1 MGPQQYAST
10 ESAIELGGMNVSRD
24 CEGLHSWRHIVSYNL
39 SMLSRVI
46 IPLPGRIIQMASRPP
61 SWGFVSAHLDTTQSE
76 PRPGGI

>member
-1 MGPQQYAST
+1 MGPQQFAST
-10 ESAIELGGMNVSRD
+10 EGAIELGGMNVSQD

-46 IPLPGRIIQMASRPP
+46 ITLPDRIIQMASGPP